1 VELGYNPAVSQ
12 SFVHISPTLAELAAH
27 HTVITPNERLAREFK
42 LAFDQYQVFRGHLAW
57 VGLTCMSLQ
66 RFLLQQLDNYA
77 DQTDGRAPNLLSSH
91 ALRETA
97 FLTAPSPGL
106 NQVDAFC
113 SAWQLIHRYDIDL
126 HNAAFATVQG
136 ELFRHWFQ
144 EVKQTLPDTDVLP
157 ETLGDFL
164 AAQAVLPR
172 QPLLLLD
179 FEQLTAVE
187 RRYFDFVAA
196 QRVVRVSSSGVEESQ
211 IWPAASL
218 LGQRAAGLQAS
229 SACVPEVARYD
240 NLNNE
245 LEAAASWA
253 RNVKTSFPN
262 ATVGIV
268 VPNLAQNYAR
278 VQRQVAAIL
287 DPSQGS
293 LTQTFDLSAGLALS
307 DQPLWRHANALLN
320 ACREGFQPEICA
332 ALGNSSFFDLSALT
346 ELASHWPRHW
356 QLSVSLQDIF
366 QRLLPDEDV
375 GFDVSGMHSFAEW
388 LASCRTLLATCGW
401 PQLNTLGSTSFQ
413 AYQSLEESFD
423 QYALDSLEQKMTFT
437 QMLSLLNASLTSQ
450 VFAPERPHADILVL
464 GELETTGLS
473 FSHLWVC
480 GLDENSFPVKN
491 VAHPF
496 IPRRV
501 AQAAGVPRSNQT
513 DELAFAQRRLDHW
526 RTHADELVLS
536 YSAQTQQ
543 HEQLPSPLIS
553 VFPAMQ
559 APPAI
564 AQSVFGQAPG
574 AEICLESFV
583 DERGPAIPRGEVKG
597 GTGLLRTQATCPFK
611 AFAQYQL
618 GLSQPDEVSGFP
630 DALTRGNLLHDT
642 LFDLV
647 RRHST
652 QDKLATLAPAD
663 IRRACKQTLEN
674 YPRTLPALFIEQ
686 EIERLTALILRW
698 LKLEAA
704 RAPFAAVYLEETFVL
719 ELHSYQFSIRV
730 DRVDRIDGG
739 LVVID
744 YKTGQV
750 SLSGITSSPTRDPQL
765 PAYSLIDNEIVG
777 VYFAELRDQARL
789 LGVAD
794 EAGRLQGAQYS
805 KQLQQTDSW
814 LAHRQRWR
822 QDLSQLAEDYASGY
836 ARVEP
841 VAGACRF
848 CHLADLCRIEDQLE
862 Y

>member
-1 VELGYNPAVSQ
+1 M
-12 SFVHISPTLAELAAH
+12 AAR

-42 LAFDQYQVFRGHLAW
+42 LAFNQYQVQQGHLAW

-66 RFLLQQLDNYA
+66 RFLLQQLNDYA
-77 DQTDGRAPNLLSSH
+77 DQSDGNVPQLLSTH
-91 ALRETA
+91 TLRQTA
-97 FLTAPSPGL
+97 FLNAPSPSL

-113 SAWQLIHRYDIDL
+113 SAWQVIHRYDIDL
-126 HNAAFATVQG
+126 HSAAFATVQG

-144 EVKQTLPDTDVLP
+144 EVKQGLPDADVLP
-157 ETLGDFL
+157 ETLGDYL
-164 AAQAVLPR
+164 SAQGVLPR
-172 QPLLLLD
+172 HPLLLLD

-187 RRYFDFVAA
+187 RRYFDFVATEL
-196 QRVVRVSSSGVEESQ
+196 VVRMCSSGIEASQ
-211 IWPAASL
+211 IWPASSL
-218 LGQRAAGLQAS
+218 LEQQASGLQTAS
-229 SACVPEVARYD
+229 GCSPEVASYE
-240 NLNNE
+240 NLNDE
-245 LEAAASWA
+245 LAAAASWA
-253 RNVKTSFPN
+253 RSVKTRSPT

-287 DPSQGS
+287 DPAQGS

-307 DQPLWRHANALLN
+307 DQPLWRHASALLN
-320 ACREGFQPEICA
+320 ACKEGFGPEICA
-332 ALGNSSFFDLSALT
+332 ELGNSNFFDLSALI
-346 ELASHWPRHW
+346 ELSNHWPRHW
-356 QLSVSLQDIF
+356 QLKVSLKDVF

-375 GFDVSGMHSFAEW
+375 DLEVSGVHSFAQW
-388 LASCRTLLATCGW
+388 LAMCRALLTACGW

-413 AYQSLEESFD
+413 AYQSLEESFN
-423 QYALDSLEQKMTFT
+423 QYTLDSPEQEMTFT
-437 QMLSLLNASLTSQ
+437 QMLSVLNASLGSQ

-501 AQAAGVPRSNQT
+501 AQTSGVPRSSQA

-526 RTHADELVLS
+526 RTHASELVLS

-543 HEQLPSPLIS
+543 HDQLPSPLIS
-553 VFPAMQ
+553 GFSDMS
-559 APPAI
+559 APPTI
-564 AQSVFGQAPG
+564 AQSF
-574 AEICLESFV
+574 LEQSPDADISPVRFL
-583 DERGPAIPRGEVKG
+583 DERGPAIPQGEVKG

-618 GLSQPDEVSGFP
+618 GLSQPDEVASFP

-652 QDKLATLAPAD
+652 QDQLATLVPAD
-663 IRRACKQTLEN
+663 IRRACQQTLDN
-674 YPRTLPALFIEQ
+674 YPRTLPVLFIEQ
-686 EIERLTALILRW
+686 EIERLTSLILRW
-698 LKLEAA
+698 LKLEAS
-704 RAPFAAVYLEETFVL
+704 RAPFAAVYLEESFVL
-719 ELHSYQFSIRV
+719 ELHNYKFSIRV

-750 SLSGITSSPTRDPQL
+750 NLSGITSSPTRDPQL
-765 PAYSLIDNEIVG
+765 PAYSLIDTEIVG
-777 VYFAELRDQARL
+777 VYFAEIRDKARL

-794 EAGRLQGAQYS
+794 EAGRIEGAQYS
-805 KQLQQTDSW
+805 RQLQQADSW
-814 LAHRQRWR
+814 LLHRQRW
-822 QDLSQLAEDYASGY
+822 QEDLGQLAEDFATGD
-836 ARVEP
+836 ARVDP
-841 VAGACRF
+841 ITGACRF
-848 CHLADLCRIEDQLE
+848 CHLADLCRIEDQIE

>member
-1 VELGYNPAVSQ
+1 VSL
-12 SFVHISPTLAELAAH
+12 SFVHISPTLAELAER

-42 LAFDQYQVFRGHLAW
+42 LAFDQYQAQQGHLAW
-57 VGLTCMSLQ
+57 IGLTCMSLQ
-66 RFLLQQLDNYA
+66 RFLLQQLNHHA
-77 DQTDGRAPNLLSSH
+77 DQTDGKAPKLLSAL

-97 FLTAPSPGL
+97 FLNAPSPAL

-126 HNAAFATVQG
+126 HHAAFSSAQG
-136 ELFRHWFQ
+136 ELFCHWFQ
-144 EVKQTLPDTDVLP
+144 EVKQGLPDADLLP
-157 ETLGDFL
+157 ETLGDYL
-164 AAQAVLPR
+164 SAQGVLPR
-172 QPLLLLD
+172 HPLLLLD

-196 QRVVRVSSSGVEESQ
+196 EQVVRVCSSSVETSQ
-211 IWPAASL
+211 IWPASSL
-218 LGQRAAGLQAS
+218 IEQTESGLQAL
-229 SACVPEVARYD
+229 CDCLPEVATYE

-245 LEAAASWA
+245 LAAAASWA
-253 RNVKTSFPN
+253 RTIKTSSPT

-287 DPSQGS
+287 DPTQGS
-293 LTQTFDLSAGLALS
+293 LTRTFDLSAGLALS
-307 DQPLWRHANALLN
+307 DQPLWRHASALLN
-320 ACREGFQPEICA
+320 ACREGFGPEICA
-332 ALGNSSFFDLSALT
+332 ELGNSNFFDLSALI
-346 ELASHWPRHW
+346 ELSRHWPRHW
-356 QLSVSLQDIF
+356 PLTVSVKDVF
-366 QRLLPDEDV
+366 QRLMPDEDV
-375 GFDVSGMHSFAEW
+375 DLDVSGEHSFAEW
-388 LASCRTLLATCGW
+388 LAMCRAFLTACGW

-413 AYQSLEESFD
+413 AYQSLEESFN
-423 QYALDSLEQKMTFT
+423 QYTLDGLERKMTFA
-437 QMLSLLNASLTSQ
+437 QMLSLLNASLGSQ

-491 VAHPF
+491 IAHPF

-501 AQAAGVPRSNQT
+501 AQAAGVPRSTQA

-526 RTHADELVLS
+526 RCHAGELVLS
-536 YSAQTQQ
+536 YSAQAQQ
-543 HEQLPSPLIS
+543 HDQLPSPLITG
-553 VFPAMQ
+553 FPDMP
-559 APPAI
+559 APPTI
-564 AQSVFGQAPG
+564 ARNAPEQAPG
-574 AEICLESFV
+574 ADSCVEQFV

-597 GTGLLRTQATCPFK
+597 GTGLLRAQATCPFK

-618 GLSQPDEVSGFP
+618 GLSQPDEVSNFP
-630 DALTRGNLLHDT
+630 DALTRGHLLHDT

-647 RRHST
+647 RQHST
-652 QDKLATLAPAD
+652 QDQLRSLLPAD
-663 IRRACKQTLEN
+663 IRRACQQTLEN
-674 YPRTLPALFIEQ
+674 YPRTLPVLFIEQ
-686 EIERLTALILRW
+686 EIERLTTLILGW

-730 DRVDRIDGG
+730 DRVDRIEGG

-750 SLSGITSSPTRDPQL
+750 NLSGITGSPTRDPQL
-765 PAYSLIDNEIVG
+765 PAYSLIDTEIVG
-777 VYFAELRDQARL
+777 VYFAEIRDKVRL

-794 EAGRLQGAQYS
+794 AAGRVEGAQYS
-805 KQLQQTDSW
+805 RQLQQADSW
-814 LAHRQRWR
+814 PAHRQRW
-822 QDLSQLAEDYASGY
+822 QEDLGQLAEDFASGH
-836 ARVEP
+836 ARVDP
-841 VAGACRF
+841 VTGACRF

>member
-1 VELGYNPAVSQ
+1 MELGYNPSVSH
-12 SFVHISPTLAELAAH
+12 SFVHISPTLAELAAR

-42 LAFDQYQVFRGHLAW
+42 LAFDQYQVQQGHLAW
-57 VGLTCMSLQ
+57 VALNCMSLQ
-66 RFLLQQLDNYA
+66 RFLLQQLERHA
-77 DQTDGRAPNLLSSH
+77 DQTDGRLPKLLSSH

-97 FLTAPSPGL
+97 FLNATSPSL

-126 HNAAFATVQG
+126 HNPAFATEHG
-136 ELFRHWFQ
+136 ELFRKWIQ
-144 EVKQTLPDTDVLP
+144 EVKQALPETDVLP
-157 ETLGDFL
+157 EALGDYL
-164 AAQAVLPR
+164 IAEGVLPLN
-172 QPLLLLD
+172 PLLLLD
-179 FEQLTAVE
+179 FEQLTTVE

-196 QRVVRVSSSGVEESQ
+196 QLVVRVCSSGVEATRT
-211 IWPAASL
+211 WPVTSL
-218 LGQRAAGLQAS
+218 TAQQVSGPQALVG
-229 SACVPEVARYD
+229 CTPEVARYD

-253 RNVKTSFPN
+253 RSIKTTSPT

-287 DPSQGS
+287 DPAQGS

-307 DQPLWRHANALLN
+307 DQPLWRHASVLLN
-320 ACREGFQPEICA
+320 ACVEGFDPEVCA
-332 ALGNSSFFDLSALT
+332 ALGNSNFFDLSALT
-346 ELASHWPRHW
+346 ELSNHWPRHW
-356 QLSVSLQDIF
+356 QLTVSGQDVF

-375 GFDVSGMHSFAEW
+375 SLDVNGAYSFAEW
-388 LASCRTLLATCGW
+388 MARCRGFLSACGW
-401 PQLNTLGSTSFQ
+401 PQLNSLGSTGFQ
-413 AYQSLEESFD
+413 AYQSLEESFN
-423 QYALDSLEQKMTFT
+423 QYALDSLKQTMTFT
-437 QMLSLLNASLTSQ
+437 QMLTLLNASLGSK

-480 GLDENSFPVKN
+480 GLDENSFPGKN

-501 AQAAGVPRSNQT
+501 AQAAGVPRSSQA
-513 DELAFAQRRLDHW
+513 DELIFAQRRLDHW
-526 RTHADELVLS
+526 RTHAGELVLS

-543 HEQLPSPLIS
+543 HEQLPSALIS
-553 VFPAMQ
+553 KFPAMS
-559 APPAI
+559 APPTI
-564 AQSVFGQAPG
+564 RQNVVEQTPG
-574 AEICLESFV
+574 ADSCVESFI
-583 DERGPAIPRGEVKG
+583 DERGPAIPQGEVRG
-597 GTGLLRTQATCPFK
+597 GTGLLRAQATCPFK

-618 GLSQPDEVSGFP
+618 GLSQPDEVSSFP

-652 QDKLATLAPAD
+652 QDQLATLVPAD
-663 IRRACKQTLEN
+663 VRRACQQTLERH
-674 YPRTLPALFIEQ
+674 PRELPGLFIEQ
-686 EIERLTALILRW
+686 EIERLTTLILRW

-704 RAPFAAVYLEETFVL
+704 RAPFAAVYLEESFVL

-750 SLSGITSSPTRDPQL
+750 NLSGITSSPTRDPQL
-765 PAYSLIDNEIVG
+765 PAYSLIDTEIVG
-777 VYFAELRDQARL
+777 VYFAEIRDKARL

-794 EAGRLQGAQYS
+794 ETGRIEGAQYS
-805 KQLQQTDSW
+805 RALQQADSW
-814 LAHRQRWR
+814 LVHRQRW
-822 QDLSQLAEDYASGY
+822 QEDLSQLAEDYASGY
-836 ARVEP
+836 ARVDP
-841 VAGACRF
+841 VTGACRY
-848 CHLADLCRIEDQLE
+848 CHLADLCRVEDQVE